1 MDRICVF
8 AGSGA
13 GNQEAYRKAAQRL
26 GEALAG
32 RGAELVYGGGHTGL
46 MGHLADAALGAGGRV
61 VGIIPEALRRPE
73 LAHEG
78 VTRLEVVATMHERK
92 QRMAEL
98 ADAFIALPG
107 GIGTLEELCEIVTW
121 AQLGLHAKPCGLLN
135 AGAYYDPL
143 IAFLDAMVAEGFLRP
158 GQRDLLHEGED
169 PEALL
174 AAFASAPATPTG
186 APRIGP
192 GET

>member
-13 GNQEAYRKAAQRL
+13 GNQEVYREAAQRL
-26 GEALAG
+26 GEGLAG
-32 RGAELVYGGGHTGL
+32 RGLELVYGGGHTGL

-92 QRMAEL
+92 RRMADL

-107 GIGTLEELCEIVTW
+107 GIGTLEELCEIFTW

-135 AGAYYDPL
+135 AGGFYDPL
-143 IAFLDAMVAEGFLRP
+143 IAFLDAMVTEGFLRSE
-158 GQRDLLHEGED
+158 QRDLLYEGED

-174 AAFASAPATPTG
+174 AAFAAAPAIPTTT
-186 APRIGP
+186 PRIGP
-192 GET
+192 AET